1 MSSDYRSKIEAYIR
15 QEARPI
21 DKYSHQVRLYR
32 LASQIGAGLDYD
44 DEILHAAVWLHD
56 LGVFIGHRPENIE
69 QLSRW
74 DNVAYA
80 AQKVPVLLQ
89 EWGFPNTKIPSVV
102 DAIRNHLPSGLP
114 NTIEGVI
121 LRDADIL
128 EQLGAVTILRTVSK
142 VGRDTRYR
150 TFGDAIAT
158 LESQLQKLPE
168 QLQLPHARELAQPR
182 IAALQSFLAAASAE
196 SGNIGW

>member
-1 MSSDYRSKIEAYIR
+1 MSMNYRLSIEAYIR

-21 DKYSHQVRLYR
+21 DKYSHQVRLYQ

-56 LGVFIGHRPENIE
+56 LGVFIGHRPEDIE

-80 AQKVPVLLQ
+80 AQKVPALLQ
-89 EWGFPNTKIPSVV
+89 EWGFPSEKIGSVV
-102 DAIRNHLPSGLP
+102 NAICNHLPSGQP
-114 NTIEGVI
+114 KTIEGII

-158 LESQLQKLPE
+158 LEGQLQKLPE
-168 QLQLPHARELAQPR
+168 QLQLPHARELAQAR
-182 IAALQSFLAAASAE
+182 IAALHSFLAAASAE
-196 SGNIGW
+196 SGDIAW